1 MKRQLGLSHAVQ
13 TFRDAPMVMLLRG
26 RAASRSRVRMS
37 FQNVLRGAERRR
49 MRLRA
54 RSDS

>member
-1 MKRQLGLSHAVQ
+1 MKRQLGLPHAVQ
-13 TFRDAPMVMLLRG
+13 TFRDAPMMMLLGG
-26 RAASRSRVRMS
+26 RSGSRNRMRMS

-54 RSDS
+54 RGDS